1 MKSCLGH
8 FLAEILFNGVKYIM
22 NDILIYK
29 SEAEAGLTDKIRSRN
44 TIAYCCAVQK
54 CELNDEI
61 INNVLSNSSLA
72 NVKDRDSLYPTKSVL
87 VSTNWNKNDDVF
99 SIADT
104 WAARHTPV
112 NKPTNIEHDHYQI
125 VGHIT
130 NTWAVNNEGQILGDD
145 LLASDLPDL
154 FHLCNGAVIY
164 RYWGDEELTDKVD
177 KLVEEIEANKKFVSM
192 ECVFPHFDYAVIAPN
207 ADSYTI
213 SRNESTAF
221 LTKHL
226 RAYGGEGEYHG
237 YKVGR
242 LLKNMVFSGK
252 GYVDTPANPNSII
265 FGDDG
270 VDFSF
275 SSAKAENPFEVG
287 VYISN
292 SRVSRI
298 PSEDASTKTK
308 QENNSMSDV
317 DILKNQLDEANKT
330 VADLREKLETLS
342 DKASSA
348 NVAKFESQI
357 SDLKA
362 QIAKLTDEHKSVTND
377 LAESSAKVEE
387 FTTQVEELTKVKEE
401 AEAKIQNAE
410 AEKVRTNR
418 VSVLVDG
425 GIDKA
430 EAEETV
436 ETFSDLNDKQFE
448 HIANTIVE
456 AKKDKAEDEDDDEK
470 KKKDDEKAKG
480 SDSDD
485 DEANASDDSKIL
497 DDAELDG
504 DGAEGA
510 SESDDEAEVLAE
522 TRASMA
528 SYFGTRLGQPVPTEN
543 NGE

>member
-1 MKSCLGH
+1 
-8 FLAEILFNGVKYIM
+8 
-22 NDILIYK
+22 
-29 SEAEAGLTDKIRSRN
+29 
-44 TIAYCCAVQK
+44 
-54 CELNDEI
+54 
-61 INNVLSNSSLA
+61 
-72 NVKDRDSLYPTKSVL
+72 
-87 VSTNWNKNDDVF
+87 
-99 SIADT
+99 
-104 WAARHTPV
+104 
-112 NKPTNIEHDHYQI
+112 
-125 VGHIT
+125 
-130 NTWAVNNEGQILGDD
+130 
-145 LLASDLPDL
+145 
-154 FHLCNGAVIY
+154 
-164 RYWGDEELTDKVD
+164 
-177 KLVEEIEANKKFVSM
+177 
-192 ECVFPHFDYAVIAPN
+192 
-207 ADSYTI
+207 
-213 SRNESTAF
+213 
-221 LTKHL
+221 
-226 RAYGGEGEYHG
+226 
-237 YKVGR
+237 
-242 LLKNMVFSGK
+242 
-252 GYVDTPANPNSII
+252 
-265 FGDDG
+265 
-270 VDFSF
+270 
-275 SSAKAENPFEVG
+275 
-287 VYISN
+287 
-292 SRVSRI
+292 
-298 PSEDASTKTK
+298 
-308 QENNSMSDV
+308 MSDV

-348 NVAKFESQI
+348 NVAKFESLI
-357 SDLKA
+357 SDLKV

-377 LAESSAKVEE
+377 LAESSAK
-387 FTTQVEELTKVKEE
+387 VEELTKVKEE